1 MPLMDDITSSG
12 ALPALEMTIRFAG
25 QRHRIIAHNIA
36 NLTTPDFRPAD
47 VSPQAFQSALS
58 KAIDDR
64 RARNTDEGELQ
75 LPQTREIS
83 QRISPSGSQLILRP
97 RTAASG
103 VLAHDRNNA
112 DLERLMQDLAEN
124 TAVFRTAVDLLRSR
138 DDLVKGAIAQRV

>member
-1 MPLMDDITSSG
+1 MPLMSDITSSG

-25 QRHRIIAHNIA
+25 QRQRIIAHNIA

-58 KAIDDR
+58 EAIDDR
-64 RARNTDEGELQ
+64 RARTAGQGELH
-75 LPQTREIS
+75 LPQTREIR
-83 QRISPSGSQLILRP
+83 QRMSPSGGQLVLRP
-97 RTAASG
+97 RTPASG

-138 DDLVKGAIAQRV
+138 GELIKGAIAQRV